1 MLVPSV
7 ALTNKKESIV
17 DSLDLL
23 RTFSEVAT
31 SGSFSRTAKH
41 LSLSKG
47 TVSKYIATLESRF
60 GVRLLNRTSHAVSL
74 TDAGALLLERSR
86 PMLEL
91 ADVTQAELQDRA
103 RIPSGRVRIS
113 APYGMELTELPALIN
128 AFLGHYPEVS
138 ISLVLTNRMVDLAEE
153 GVDIALRFG
162 ASANENL
169 IVRKL
174 VPMELAVC
182 AAPVYW
188 RKHGV
193 PAHPGELAH
202 HIALFNS
209 HLNPMPKWRFEV
221 DGQPLE
227 VAVRGQLDA
236 TEASPLIQAA
246 LLGAGVVYLP
256 SVMLEPYV
264 ESGRLVPVLSDFVR
278 SDMWLSAVYLQR
290 RHSTAVHRALLDF
303 LADRLK
309 PAGSRMRVGAQ

>member
-1 MLVPSV
+1 
-7 ALTNKKESIV
+7 V
-17 DSLDLL
+17 DSLELL
-23 RTFSEVAT
+23 RTFSEVAS

-41 LSLSKG
+41 LSLSRG
-47 TVSKYIATLESRF
+47 TVSKYIAALESRF

-91 ADVTQAELQDRA
+91 ADVTRAELQDRA
-103 RIPSGRVRIS
+103 RVPSGRLRIS
-113 APYGMELTELPALIN
+113 APHGVDLTELPALIN

-153 GVDIALRFG
+153 GIDIALRFG

-174 VPMELAVC
+174 VQMKLSVC
-182 AAPVYW
+182 AAPMYW
-188 RKHGV
+188 HKHGA
-193 PAHPGELAH
+193 PAHPRELAH
-202 HIALFNS
+202 HVALFS
-209 HLNPMPKWRFEV
+209 TDLNPLPKWRFEA
-221 DGQPLE
+221 DGQPVE
-227 VAVRGQLDA
+227 VAVRGRLDA
-236 TEASPLIQAA
+236 TEAGPLIQAA

-303 LADRLK
+303 LASRLK
-309 PAGSRMRVGAQ
+309 PAGSRTRINAQ

>member
-1 MLVPSV
+1 M
-7 ALTNKKESIV
+7 

-23 RTFSEVAT
+23 RTFSEVAS

-41 LSLSKG
+41 LSLSRG
-47 TVSKYIATLESRF
+47 TISKYVATLERRF
-60 GVRLLNRTSHAVSL
+60 GVRLLNRTSRAVSL
-74 TDAGALLLERSR
+74 TDAGALLLERSK

-91 ADVTQAELQDRA
+91 ADVTLAELQNRA
-103 RIPSGRVRIS
+103 QVPSGRLRIS
-113 APYGMELTELPALIN
+113 APHGMDLTELPALIN

-138 ISLVLTNRMVDLAEE
+138 ISLVLTNRVVDLAED

-174 VPMELAVC
+174 VAMELSVC
-182 AAPVYW
+182 AAPKYW
-188 RKHGV
+188 REHGV
-193 PAHPGELAH
+193 PAHPSELARH
-202 HIALFNS
+202 LALIS
-209 HLNPMPKWRFEV
+209 THLNPMPKWRFEA
-221 DGQPLE
+221 DGQPIE
-227 VAVRGQLDA
+227 VAVRGRLDA
-236 TEASPLIQAA
+236 TEAGPLIQAA

-303 LADRLK
+303 LATRLK
-309 PAGSRMRVGAQ
+309 PAGVGVEDRRSAKGGA